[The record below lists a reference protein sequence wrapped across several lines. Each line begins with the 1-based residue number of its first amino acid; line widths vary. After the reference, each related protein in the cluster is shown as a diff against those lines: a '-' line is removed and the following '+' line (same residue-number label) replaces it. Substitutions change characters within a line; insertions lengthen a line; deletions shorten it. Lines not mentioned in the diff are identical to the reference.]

1 MVNHSLPATIALFLF
16 AGLAMN
22 TRGRMEISL
31 ALNAKPDIRG
41 TKVSHFCGN
50 FAIHWEIGEI
60 I

>member
-1 MVNHSLPATIALFLF
+1 MVNHLLPATFALFLF

-41 TKVSHFCGN
+41 TKVCHISGN
-50 FAIHWEIGEI
+50 FAIHWEI
-60 I
+60 